1 MSERRS
7 YREIE
12 NLLEETGGCGRYQ
25 ILLTCTVHLCKTI
38 LAFTMLFMVYGAAV
52 PSWWCAD
59 DTQGNVSMVRNESTL
74 HQCEYVTNGTS
85 RQCQTF
91 VFDDSMSTV
100 VSKVSNA
107 CSEL

>member
-1 MSERRS
+1 MTSNRH
-7 YREIE
+7 YLEIE
-12 NLLEETGGCGRYQ
+12 GLLEETGGCGRYQ
-25 ILLTCTVHLCKTI
+25 ILLMTTVHLCKAI
-38 LAFTMLFMVYGAAV
+38 LAFTNLFMVYGAAV
-52 PSWWCAD
+52 PNWWCAD